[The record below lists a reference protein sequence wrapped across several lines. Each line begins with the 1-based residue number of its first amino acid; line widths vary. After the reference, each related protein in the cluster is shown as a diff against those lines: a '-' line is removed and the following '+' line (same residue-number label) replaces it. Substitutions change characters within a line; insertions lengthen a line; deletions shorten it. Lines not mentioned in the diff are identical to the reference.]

1 MTEISDLKRRV
12 EAVGEKF
19 GQLAEQESRYG
30 ERLSD
35 LVNAVEDG
43 FARSQKEVQTLRSE
57 LESAQGELESAR
69 GELDGARGELD
80 GARSELDGARSEL
93 DKLKQD
99 LDAARAE
106 SQRQSGEL
114 EGVKSERDR
123 LAGELDEAK
132 EESRQLRAM
141 VLSLLEAV
149 ESGGTL
155 DMGSAMRNLES
166 RIDRIMIRGDAPAGS
181 APSATGLGDTAGS
194 GRLETPPAKAD
205 SESAD
210 VGAPTPAPEAKEATD
225 LAAAAPDESAPHDPG
240 VGLKDVM
247 DEIAAI
253 AAVPAEPAE
262 PAKVEEPGAPDRP
275 EIAAEAAPETA
286 PETAEKVTPDIA
298 PEITG
303 AEAGKTAEPP
313 SDDDLSAVNKI
324 IQRISLLTGEFVEP
338 SQKTSGAG
346 QEKSGSALKV
356 GNGPGDSAKDK
367 PAAKSS

>member
-35 LVNAVEDG
+35 LVNAVEEG
-43 FARSQKEVQTLRSE
+43 FARSQKEVETLRSE
-57 LESAQGELESAR
+57 LDS
-69 GELDGARGELD
+69 ARGELD
-80 GARSELDGARSEL
+80 GARSEI

-99 LDAARAE
+99 LEAAKEE
-106 SQRQSGEL
+106 SQRRAGELESVKSDRDRLAGEL
-114 EGVKSERDR
+114 EGVKSDRDR

-166 RIDRIMIRGDAPAGS
+166 RIDRIMKPGDGSASAAAGLGVAAGS
-181 APSATGLGDTAGS
+181 DP
-194 GRLETPPAKAD
+194 LEAPPAKAG
-205 SESAD
+205 SAEA
-210 VGAPTPAPEAKEATD
+210 GAPTPAPETPSLHTPAPETPSLETKEAPD
-225 LAAAAPDESAPHDPG
+225 LAAAAPEESAPRDPG

-253 AAVPAEPAE
+253 AAESAESAD
-262 PAKVEEPGAPDRP
+262 PAKAEEPGASDRP
-275 EIAAEAAPETA
+275 EVAAGIAAGIAAEISPDAAPEIGG
-286 PETAEKVTPDIA
+286 D
-298 PEITG
+298 
-303 AEAGKTAEPP
+303 EAGKTAEPP

-338 SQKTSGAG
+338 SQKASGAG
-346 QEKSGSALKV
+346 QDKAGSSSKA
-356 GNGPGDSAKDK
+356 GHGPGDSAKDK

>member
-35 LVNAVEDG
+35 LVNAVEEG
-43 FARSQKEVQTLRSE
+43 FARSQKEVETLRSE
-57 LESAQGELESAR
+57 LDS
-69 GELDGARGELD
+69 ARGELD
-80 GARSELDGARSEL
+80 GARSEI

-99 LDAARAE
+99 LEAAKEE
-106 SQRQSGEL
+106 SQRRAGELESVKSDRDRLAGEL

-166 RIDRIMIRGDAPAGS
+166 RIDRIMKPGDGS
-181 APSATGLGDTAGS
+181 APAAAGLGVAAGS
-194 GRLETPPAKAD
+194 DPLEAPPAKAG
-205 SESAD
+205 SAGA
-210 VGAPTPAPEAKEATD
+210 GAPTPAPETPSLHTPSLETKEAPD
-225 LAAAAPDESAPHDPG
+225 LAAAAPEESAPRDPG

-253 AAVPAEPAE
+253 AAESAESAEPAE
-262 PAKVEEPGAPDRP
+262 PADAAKAEEPGASDRP
-275 EIAAEAAPETA
+275 EVAGGIAAGIAAEISPDAAPEIGG
-286 PETAEKVTPDIA
+286 D
-298 PEITG
+298 
-303 AEAGKTAEPP
+303 EAGKTAEPP

-338 SQKTSGAG
+338 SQKASGAG
-346 QEKSGSALKV
+346 QDKAGSSSKA
-356 GNGPGDSAKDK
+356 GHGPGDSAKDK

>member
-35 LVNAVEDG
+35 LVNAVEEG
-43 FARSQKEVQTLRSE
+43 FARSQKEVETLRSE
-57 LESAQGELESAR
+57 LDS
-69 GELDGARGELD
+69 ARGELD
-80 GARSELDGARSEL
+80 GARSEI

-99 LDAARAE
+99 LEAAKEE
-106 SQRQSGEL
+106 SQRRAGELESVKSDRDRLAGEL
-114 EGVKSERDR
+114 EGVKSDRDR

-166 RIDRIMIRGDAPAGS
+166 RIDRIMKPGDGS
-181 APSATGLGDTAGS
+181 APAAAGLGVAAGS
-194 GRLETPPAKAD
+194 DPLEAPPAKAG
-205 SESAD
+205 SAEA
-210 VGAPTPAPEAKEATD
+210 GAPTPAPETPSLHTPAPETPSLETKEAPD
-225 LAAAAPDESAPHDPG
+225 LAAAAPEESAPRDPG

-253 AAVPAEPAE
+253 AAETAEPAE
-262 PAKVEEPGAPDRP
+262 SADPAKAKEPGASDRP
-275 EIAAEAAPETA
+275 ELAVEAAPEIGG
-286 PETAEKVTPDIA
+286 D
-298 PEITG
+298 
-303 AEAGKTAEPP
+303 EAGKTAEPP

-338 SQKTSGAG
+338 SQKASGAG
-346 QEKSGSALKV
+346 QDKAGSSSKA
-356 GNGPGDSAKDK
+356 GHGPGDSAKDK

>member
-35 LVNAVEDG
+35 LVNAVEEG
-43 FARSQKEVQTLRSE
+43 FARSQKEVETL
-57 LESAQGELESAR
+57 R
-69 GELDGARGELD
+69 GELDSARGELD
-80 GARSELDGARSEL
+80 GARSEI

-99 LDAARAE
+99 LEAAKEE
-106 SQRQSGEL
+106 SQRRAGELESVKSDRDRLAGEL
-114 EGVKSERDR
+114 EGVKSDRDR

-166 RIDRIMIRGDAPAGS
+166 RIDRIMKPGDGS
-181 APSATGLGDTAGS
+181 APAAAGLGVAAGS
-194 GRLETPPAKAD
+194 DPLEAPPAKAG
-205 SESAD
+205 SAEA
-210 VGAPTPAPEAKEATD
+210 GAPTPAPETPSLHTPAPETPSLETKEAPD
-225 LAAAAPDESAPHDPG
+225 LAAAAPEESAPRDPG

-253 AAVPAEPAE
+253 AAESAESADA
-262 PAKVEEPGAPDRP
+262 AKAEEPGASDRP
-275 EIAAEAAPETA
+275 EVAAGISPDAAPEIGG
-286 PETAEKVTPDIA
+286 D
-298 PEITG
+298 
-303 AEAGKTAEPP
+303 EAGKTAEPP

-338 SQKTSGAG
+338 SQKASGAG
-346 QEKSGSALKV
+346 QDKAGSSSKA
-356 GNGPGDSAKDK
+356 GHGPGDSAKDK